1 MVEFDLIL
9 SAVKKVPVGIFWRLL
24 IGTFVML
31 IGGYLG
37 EAGYINVLPA
47 FVIGMIGWAYILN
60 EIFLG
65 EASKINA
72 NSSPPS
78 VQSAFKTMRWIV
90 SIGWSI
96 YPLGYVFGYLL
107 GLNPADSADALNITY
122 NLADVVN
129 KIAFGMIIWNVA
141 IKETEN
147 SVK

>member
-1 MVEFDLIL
+1 MIEFYLIL
-9 SAVKKVPVGIFWRLL
+9 SAVTKVPVGIFWRLL
-24 IGTFVML
+24 VGTLAML

-47 FVIGMIGWAYILN
+47 FIIGMLGWGYILY

-65 EASKINA
+65 DASKINA
-72 NSSPPS
+72 ESSPPS

-96 YPLGYVFGYLL
+96 YPLGYFFGYLT
-107 GLNPADSADALNITY
+107 GLNPADSANALNITY

-141 IKETEN
+141 IKE
-147 SVK
+147 SRI